1 MTNKQLLFGT
11 TVIGLSLAIA
21 SAGIASASSHKNRT
35 MRFENGPIAE
45 VHQALNSNDYSAW
58 VQALSGH
65 EKVPFE
71 ISESTFKAFQEA
83 HSLMEK
89 GDIDGAKNSLES
101 AGVQLPPMGQKM
113 GRGYGH
119 QHNPAVRESIE
130 SNDYAAW
137 QTAIADTKLADIASQ
152 DLFNKMVEVHTLR
165 ESGDCDSAR
174 TAAQELRELIRS
186 LKAQ

>member
-21 SAGIASASSHKNRT
+21 SAGIASASPRGNGT
-35 MRFENGPIAE
+35 MRIENGPRAE
-45 VHQALNSNDYSAW
+45 VHQALNNNDYAAW

-71 ISESTFKAFQEA
+71 VSENTFTAFQEA

-89 GDIDGAKNSLES
+89 GDHEEAKKLLES

-119 QHNPAVRESIE
+119 QYNPAVREAIE
-130 SNDYAAW
+130 SNDYVAW
-137 QTAIADTKLADIASQ
+137 QTAIADTKLADIASE

-165 ESGDCDSAR
+165 ESGDRDAAR
-174 TAAQELRELIRS
+174 TAAKELRELIRS
-186 LKAQ
+186 LKTQ